1 MKILIV
7 DDSETSRMI
16 TKKCLSICGLE
27 DSEFFDA
34 QDGLEALQVL
44 SQTPVDLLVTDLNMP
59 RMDGFT
65 LVKKIKLSPKM
76 APPHIIVFS
85 SLASE
90 PVEAELKNY
99 GVASVVHK
107 PLTPEKLSLALEAI
121 HVK

>member
-1 MKILIV
+1 MNILIV

-27 DSEFFDA
+27 DAEFFDA

-44 SQTPVDLLVTDLNMP
+44 SQHQVDLVVTDLNMP

-65 LVKKIKLSPKM
+65 LVKKIKLSPKI
-76 APPHIIVFS
+76 ATPQIIVFS
-85 SLASE
+85 SLASD
-90 PVEAELKNY
+90 PVEAELKTY

-107 PLTPEKLSLALEAI
+107 PLSPEKLAQALENL
-121 HVK
+121 HGK